1 MRKART
7 DEGGR
12 EAVDVVKDW
21 EKLVADL
28 QRDVENGD
36 KACLALLEKAQQE
49 LKKAREAASRG
60 R

>member
-1 MRKART
+1 M
-7 DEGGR
+7 
-12 EAVDVVKDW
+12 DVVKDW